1 MSIHPTKK
9 EKNEKVKVKYLSD
22 VFFTMTQ
29 YHSMTVF
36 AAFLLV
42 TVVNFNMFIFA
53 IGLYGEVQVG
63 ILYIFPTPPLYFNIY
78 FITFD

>member
-1 MSIHPTKK
+1 
-9 EKNEKVKVKYLSD
+9 
-22 VFFTMTQ
+22 
-29 YHSMTVF
+29 MTVF
-36 AAFLLV
+36 AAFLPV

-63 ILYIFPTPPLYFNIY
+63 ILFIFPTPPLYFNIY